1 MPDFSNYVGYLVG
14 VFGGLAALYQV
25 YIGKPRSLAEAES
38 MKASAV
44 KTMAEAQ
51 QIRLQSEE
59 ISARRD
65 NQAVSALQD
74 MTVKL
79 TTQNGLIQ
87 TQLQDTL
94 AKYHEQVMKNS
105 DLEGQNRNLMR
116 QLEEMDSDSKKL
128 KSRFDGFVETV
139 QRQQQDRD
147 REVEVLRAQFRE
159 FEEELRVAKKKEN
172 GK

>member
-1 MPDFSNYVGYLVG
+1 
-14 VFGGLAALYQV
+14 
-25 YIGKPRSLAEAES
+25 
-38 MKASAV
+38 
-44 KTMAEAQ
+44 
-51 QIRLQSEE
+51 
-59 ISARRD
+59 
-65 NQAVSALQD
+65 